1 VIGIEIV
8 VEDEAWLARAPDCAG
23 WAERAAS
30 AALAEPRAL
39 APFGPLPAGAEAT
52 VLLDADDAVAEL
64 NGRFLGKAGPTNVL
78 SFPAARTAWPHLGDV
93 VLALGVCEREA
104 AAQGKTLDHHLA
116 HLTVHGMLHLLGWD
130 HMSEPEAE
138 AMEALE
144 TAILAGLGVPDPYR
158 EDPEREGRVHVG

>member
-1 VIGIEIV
+1 VTGIEIV

-23 WAERAAS
+23 WAERAAT

-39 APFGPLPAGAEAT
+39 EPFGPLPEGAEAT
-52 VLLDADDAVAEL
+52 VLLDTDEAVAEL
-64 NGRFLGKAGPTNVL
+64 NTRFLGKSGPTNVL
-78 SFPAARTAWPHLGDV
+78 SFPATEMALPHIGDV

-104 AAQGKTLDHHLA
+104 AAQGKPLEHHLA

-130 HMSEPEAE
+130 HMADAEAE

-144 TAILAGLGVPDPYR
+144 TDILAGLGVPDPYR
-158 EDPEREGRVHVG
+158 EGQGHVG